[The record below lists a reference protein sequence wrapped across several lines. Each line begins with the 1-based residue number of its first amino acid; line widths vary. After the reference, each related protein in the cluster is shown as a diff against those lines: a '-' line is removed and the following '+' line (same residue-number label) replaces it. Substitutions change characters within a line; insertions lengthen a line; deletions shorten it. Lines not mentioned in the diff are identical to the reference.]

1 MILQSIRHTP
11 QLLLTALVSSLI
23 LLNITPAPA
32 QAATAWGNLTCA
44 SSTTNSITVGL
55 AYSGTGTAGASLYRY
70 GAPGNGQVARY
81 PGPTGSGRH
90 VDNGLSGSYR
100 YQLRTGTTVLFSIDC
115 VTKPVAST
123 APAPAAPTPN
133 PTPQPTPAPA
143 PAPAPAP
150 PAPAPSPVPAPQ
162 PSTERQLPS
171 DEEFQIEPLP
181 EAGAAVASPEP
192 DLFQGLVADS
202 SSYLWGL
209 ILLPITLLIA
219 AAVFVLRRK
228 KEQSAPLPPR
238 LQLGDID
245 KLTLPAP
252 VSAVSGASPPVPLP
266 VPAPIT
272 NTHQNSD
279 FNRSIN
285 RAFYPTRT
293 QNTPVT
299 ESASADDIPDMYE
312 IAGKDPRSFG
322 SSQYAGSRAA
332 NEMQQPPA
340 GPNVPPRSA

>member
-23 LLNITPAPA
+23 LLNITPASA

-123 APAPAAPTPN
+123 APAPAAPSATPE
-133 PTPQPTPAPA
+133 PVPAPA
-143 PAPAPAP
+143 PAAPTA
-150 PAPAPSPVPAPQ
+150 APAPSPVPAPQ

-181 EAGAAVASPEP
+181 EAGAAVARPEP

-209 ILLPITLLIA
+209 ILLPIALLIA
-219 AAVFVLRRK
+219 AGLILFRRK

-252 VSAVSGASPPVPLP
+252 VSAVSGANPPVPLP

-272 NTHQNSD
+272 TTIQNSD

-285 RAFYPTRT
+285 KAFYPTRA
-293 QNTPVT
+293 QSTPVT
-299 ESASADDIPDMYE
+299 EPARANDIPDMYE

-322 SSQYAGSRAA
+322 SSQYTGSRAA